1 MSPPTTILIIM
12 QMHRSHNVSHVVG
25 GAAWFSNTRG
35 FFDFN
40 LYFSDSS
47 ADYYNKD
54 LERRKIK
61 LQFSEREEGLEF
73 PGSKHATLAKGR
85 FCMRSKSFMKL
96 ASNLASIMYVKPVS
110 RSTVQVFFQ
119 AIFGRKQI

>member
-1 MSPPTTILIIM
+1 MV
-12 QMHRSHNVSHVVG
+12 QQ
-25 GAAWFSNTRG
+25 TRG
-35 FFDFN
+35 LFDFN
-40 LYFSDSS
+40 LYFLDFM

-61 LQFSEREEGLEF
+61 LKFSEKEEGLEF
-73 PGSKHATLAKGR
+73 PCRKHAILAKGR

-96 ASNLASIMYVKPVS
+96 ASNLASILYVKPLS

-119 AIFGRKQI
+119 ADFGRKKI

>member
-1 MSPPTTILIIM
+1 MV
-12 QMHRSHNVSHVVG
+12 QQ
-25 GAAWFSNTRG
+25 TRG

-40 LYFSDSS
+40 LYFLDLM

-54 LERRKIK
+54 LERQKIK
-61 LQFSEREEGLEF
+61 LKFSEREEGLEF
-73 PGSKHATLAKGR
+73 PCSKHGTLAKGR

-96 ASNLASIMYVKPVS
+96 ASNLANIMYVKPLS

-119 AIFGRKQI
+119 AVFGGKQI